1 MRLKRLGLSIAEIKG
16 INLIEIGS
24 RSLDWLRSR
33 VAVDGCEGAKAYF
46 VLHF

>member
-1 MRLKRLGLSIAEIKG
+1 MRLKRLGLPIAEIKG

-24 RSLDWLRSR
+24 RSLNWLRSR